1 MKKQK
6 NALAEAEQVPIL
18 FAQELEKIVENKNVF
33 EERSRRTLWKVDSL
47 RVETPEFIC
56 IAGRNG
62 SGKSTLLRCL
72 LGLQAPTRGRIAWY
86 GHSALSHDVLGYL
99 PEFPIL
105 PPALRVGTFLRLL
118 LGRDVDE
125 MLSERNGLLARFT
138 RLSVK
143 EFLHVPANRL
153 SKGQQQRVLLWSALA
168 RAPKG
173 LVLDEP
179 FSGLDPW
186 ARVELA
192 ELLVALKEEHG
203 LFILM
208 STHELPR
215 ALRASCA
222 RTWLIESGTLLE
234 RSGCALPE

>member
-1 MKKQK
+1 MTKETS
-6 NALAEAEQVPIL
+6 ALTPILLAEGI
-18 FAQELEKIVENKNVF
+18 EKKIENKNIF
-33 EERSRRTLWKVDSL
+33 EEKNRRTLWRVDTL
-47 RVETPEFIC
+47 RIDTPAFVC

-72 LGLQAPTRGRIAWY
+72 LGLQKPTRGRIVWY
-86 GHSALSHDVLGYL
+86 GQSALSSDVLGYL

-105 PPALRVGTFLRLL
+105 PPALRVGTFLKLL
-118 LGRDVDE
+118 LGREVDE
-125 MLSERNGLLARFT
+125 MLTERGGLLARFS

-192 ELLVALKEEHG
+192 ELLLALHEEHG
-203 LFILM
+203 LFLLM

-215 ALRASCA
+215 VLRDVCS
-222 RTWLIESGTLLE
+222 RTWLIEGGTLHE
-234 RSGCALPE
+234 RPGCALPE